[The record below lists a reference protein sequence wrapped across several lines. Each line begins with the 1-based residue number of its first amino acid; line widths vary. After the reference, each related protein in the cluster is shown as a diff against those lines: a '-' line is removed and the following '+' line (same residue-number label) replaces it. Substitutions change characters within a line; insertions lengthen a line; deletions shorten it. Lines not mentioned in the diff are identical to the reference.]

1 MGWRLK
7 SFQFKVFSALPGG
20 TRLYNFAQD
29 NITKSTHASVPR
41 VDQKI
46 QVGLEFWDWLKSQ
59 NMSER
64 LVRGRLLDIG
74 SGWHPTIPLL
84 WHSFGNDQQTLVDI
98 CPNMNAR
105 QVADTI
111 KHFREIVEN
120 PNWSH
125 RSAIKRLPEKPADS
139 AIDAASS
146 LKPLGIR
153 YEAPYGDHLQRSP
166 DHFDMVICTQV
177 LQHIPKAVHLQ
188 IFKELFHCM
197 KPGGVF
203 HATVHFVGQFRS
215 PHLRAG
221 QYEHLTPSPA
231 LWNNWINS
239 SMMGFNRLKGPD
251 YRETLE
257 QSGFRIRE
265 FKLTEP
271 TSDDLAELRRTK
283 VHPSFSRYSELELAT
298 RGVFFVAEKP

>member
-7 SFQFKVFSALPGG
+7 SFQFKLFSALPGG
-20 TRLYNFAQD
+20 TRIYNFAQD
-29 NITKSTHASVPR
+29 HITKSTHASGPR

-46 QVGLEFWDWLKSQ
+46 NVGLEFWDWLKRQ
-59 NMSER
+59 NISEH
-64 LVRGRLLDIG
+64 LVQGRLLDIG

-84 WHSFGNDQQTLVDI
+84 WHSFGNNHQTLADI
-98 CPNMNAR
+98 CPNMNGR

-111 KHFREIVEN
+111 KYFREVVEN

-125 RSAIKRLPEKPADS
+125 RAALKRIPEMPAITDSDATSA
-139 AIDAASS
+139 

-153 YEAPYGDHLQRSP
+153 YEAPYGDYLQQQP
-166 DHFDMVICTQV
+166 NHFDMVICTQV
-177 LQHIPKAVHLQ
+177 LQHIPKVVHLA

-197 KPGGVF
+197 KPGGLF

-215 PHLRAG
+215 PDLRKG

-231 LWNNWINS
+231 IWNGWINS
-239 SMMGFNRLKGPD
+239 SLMSFNRLKAPD

-265 FKLTEP
+265 FKLVGP
-271 TSDDLAELRRTK
+271 TAEDLAELKRTK
-283 VHPSFSRYSELELAT
+283 VHPSFSHYSEQDLAT

>member
-29 NITKSTHASVPR
+29 HITKSTHASTAR
-41 VDQKI
+41 VEQKI
-46 QVGLEFWDWLKSQ
+46 KVGLDFWDWLEAQ
-59 NMSER
+59 HLSEQ
-64 LVRGRLLDIG
+64 LVNGRLLDMG
-74 SGWHPTIPLL
+74 SGWHPTIPVL
-84 WHSFGNDQQTLVDI
+84 WHSFGNNDQTLADI

-111 KHFREIVEN
+111 ACYREIVEN
-120 PNWSH
+120 PHWTH
-125 RSAIKRLPEKPADS
+125 RSSLKRLPGTPATS
-139 AIDAASS
+139 SPDAASA
-146 LKPLGIR
+146 LRPMGIH
-153 YEAPYGDHLQRSP
+153 YEAPYGDYLQKRP

-197 KPGGVF
+197 KPGAFF

-215 PHLRAG
+215 PDLRHG
-221 QYEHLTPSPA
+221 QYEHLVPSPA
-231 LWNNWINS
+231 TWDKWINS
-239 SMMGFNRLKGPD
+239 SLMGFNRLKGPD

-265 FKLTEP
+265 FRLVTPTEE
-271 TSDDLAELRRTK
+271 DIAELRRTK
-283 VHPSFSRYSELELAT
+283 VHPSFNRYSEQELAT
-298 RGVFFVAEKP
+298 HGVFFVAQKP

>member
-7 SFQFKVFSALPGG
+7 SFQFKVFSAIPGG

-29 NITKSTHASVPR
+29 HITKSTHASAPR

-59 NMSER
+59 NMCER
-64 LVRGRLLDIG
+64 LVGGRLLDIG

-111 KHFREIVEN
+111 KYFREVVES

-125 RSAIKRLPEKPADS
+125 RSAIKRLPEQS
-139 AIDAASS
+139 ARVASDAATA

-153 YEAPYGDHLQRSP
+153 YEAPYGDYLQRHP

-197 KPGGVF
+197 KPGGLF

-215 PHLRAG
+215 PHLREG
-221 QYEHLTPSPA
+221 QYEHLTLSPA
-231 LWNNWINS
+231 TWDGWINS

-265 FKLTEP
+265 FKLTTP
-271 TSDDLAELRRTK
+271 TPDDLAELRRTK
-283 VHPSFSRYSELELAT
+283 VHPSFSRYSELDLAT